1 VWCPHPPAVYGKIRQ
16 SLDKEAWKADAG
28 EEFEDSLGNVLNK
41 KTYED
46 LARQGLL

>member
-1 VWCPHPPAVYGKIRQ
+1 MYERIKHTLKDQ
-16 SLDKEAWKADAG
+16 SWKADTN
-28 EEFEDSLGNVLNK
+28 EEFEDSLGNVLNR